1 MKLGAVLLASLSTP
15 AEGGRK
21 WNLLT
26 PWKLARSGGF
36 VEGGRLQ
43 PRVSGRKSTG
53 SKIMKKNSLYFDSEI
68 SRQVQKYLN
77 RDY

>member
-36 VEGGRLQ
+36 VEGGKLK
-43 PRVSGRKSTG
+43 PRVSSCLPEVYRK
-53 SKIMKKNSLYFDSEI
+53 
-68 SRQVQKYLN
+68 
-77 RDY
+77 